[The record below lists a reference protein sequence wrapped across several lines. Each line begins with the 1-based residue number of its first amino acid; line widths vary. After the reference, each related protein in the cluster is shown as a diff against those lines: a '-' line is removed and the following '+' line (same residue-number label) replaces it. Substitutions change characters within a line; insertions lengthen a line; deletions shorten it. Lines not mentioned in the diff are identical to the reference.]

1 VVLLNALSDSIR
13 LTQKLLQYNMSKLS
27 FLEMF
32 DEWITTANF
41 TELDRCVFK
50 VQEALRNW
58 GRVVDEMESDKGSFL
73 WKDPFALAVRKEYN
87 ILLKLDKKAA
97 KLYEKNLEFSDGK
110 RSR

>member
-1 VVLLNALSDSIR
+1 MVLLNALSDSIR

-97 KLYEKNLEFSDGK
+97 KLYEKKS
-110 RSR
+110 

>member
-1 VVLLNALSDSIR
+1 MKR
-13 LTQKLLQYNMSKLS
+13 LT
-27 FLEMF
+27 FLEML

-41 TELDRCVFK
+41 VELDGICWK

-58 GRVVDEMESDKGSFL
+58 GRVVSEMEADKGSFL

-97 KLYEKNLEFSDGK
+97 KLYETQQISK
-110 RSR
+110 RVDKEAS